1 MCARS
6 RLDIVVFS
14 VESIILVWNYLNSQK
29 NYMWIMANER
39 VVKYVTFHSALKALI
54 VTYSI
59 NSKKVTTIF
68 LRWFILHMIE

>member
-1 MCARS
+1 MFTCS

-29 NYMWIMANER
+29 NYMWIMANEL
-39 VVKYVTFHSALKALI
+39 VVKYVTFHSILKELI

-59 NSKKVTTIF
+59 NSKTK
-68 LRWFILHMIE
+68 